1 MARGAVGLDIG
12 TSAVRA
18 AEVTGRKEPVLL
30 TRFAQLALPAG
41 AVVDGE
47 IADQEAV
54 SSKIRELWHRG
65 GFRLKRVAIGV
76 ANQKVVVRQI
86 DLPLMEE
93 AELRSA
99 LQFQAQ
105 EYIPIPIED
114 AILDFQVLEEF
125 ASEDGQRMM
134 RVLLVAAQRDMINS
148 FVSTVQSAG
157 LEPVLID
164 LTPFAALRPLIDP
177 VPPLLGEREGEAV
190 IDVGSGVTTVV
201 VHERG
206 APRFVRTLPVG
217 GSEITDALVA
227 SLGIPGEDAE
237 GVKARVG
244 LAPEGSQSPVEG
256 AGKVIEE
263 RAGAFMDEIRGS
275 IEYFQAQPG
284 AVHVARAIVTGG
296 GARLPNLIQRL
307 AAVLH
312 VPVEEAQP
320 LARVKLGKLGLA
332 PEQLVQMSAVASV
345 AVGLA
350 LGDAG

>member
-18 AEVTGRKEPVLL
+18 AEVTGRKDPAVL
-30 TRFAQLALPAG
+30 TRFAQLALPQG

-47 IADQEAV
+47 IADADAV
-54 SSKIRELWHRG
+54 TSKIRELWRRG
-65 GFRLKRVAIGV
+65 GFKLKRVAIGV
-76 ANQKVVVRQI
+76 ANQKVVVRQV
-86 DLPLMEE
+86 DLPFMAEE
-93 AELRSA
+93 DLHGA

-114 AILDFQVLEEF
+114 AILDFQILEEF
-125 ASEDGQRMM
+125 AGDDGQRMM
-134 RVLLVAAQRDMINS
+134 RVLLVAAQRDMINT
-148 FVSTVQSAG
+148 FVAAVQQAG

-177 VPPLLGEREGEAV
+177 VPSLLGEREGEAV
-190 IDVGSGVTTVV
+190 IDVGGGVTTVV
-201 VHERG
+201 VHEAG

-227 SLGIPGEDAE
+227 ALGIPPEDAE

-244 LAPEGSQSPVEG
+244 LAPEGAAAPSEG
-256 AGKVIEE
+256 AAKVIEE
-263 RAGAFMDEIRGS
+263 RATAFIDEIRGS
-275 IEYFQAQPG
+275 IDYYQAQPG
-284 AVHVARAIVTGG
+284 AVRVARAIVTGG
-296 GARLPNLIQRL
+296 GARLPNLLARL

-312 VPVEEAQP
+312 IPVEEAQP

-350 LGDAG
+350 LGDV